1 MFGDKGGN
9 IFWEM
14 IKKQKKNKNQT
25 SNISS
30 KGKHYSQFL
39 ESQYI
44 NSGLNGDIMEIIAK
58 LPTYKKIYLLQG
70 LLKEMKSIKERL
82 EDNIDNLLANI
93 SRNCFDYYKSKI
105 EMKEIYDY
113 CQCEDH
119 EINLNYTLCE
129 NTKEKLSKDYKII
142 HDVLFLLRENYNIM
156 ILIIKNCKEDTYESL
171 ADFLVNFFYE
181 NTVNSSFNE
190 EELMILIYLL
200 LEELI
205 LVKMPKSFISL
216 YSKNEGFFGK
226 DFLNHI
232 FKYITRKVDVRNYTC
247 MILTSKIIKLEE
259 SNIDLSISLQKINN
273 NEHSQNSSKKSS
285 IVKKKNTGEQ
295 VLHINSIDSD
305 FVQLESPNAK
315 INKTLSPVLSVLEKV
330 DEIQEKYFGDNS
342 EKKVNYFFQE
352 INQFFY
358 DNDVTLE
365 FLNSKLV
372 EYENKNE
379 QDTISVAMRDYL
391 DLQISQI
398 SLENSEIYSNS
409 IYIIELK
416 NSLNENEKENSDK
429 IMNLIEDNYLKI
441 TKFIDEILEQFKLNI
456 TSMPYFVKSIGYILE
471 ILLNKKYSK
480 NQKSSKNNDYMK
492 LMILSNYFIEKI
504 ILPLI
509 ENPDFNGI
517 ITTMVISKITRDNLK
532 IIHKILST
540 MLSGKLFSNKKDY
553 EFTLFNK
560 YIIITIPKIFD
571 IILLINQ
578 QKNFKLPNKIQKLIS
593 SLDSENK
600 DEKNVEY
607 DYFKENQENIRQES
621 ICFSLE
627 NINMLINSIRSC
639 IDLFT
644 NEKYSQ
650 HFKLFENFIK
660 LSFYLC
666 TKNIN
671 NIRKEDYFLIEKIE
685 YSPNFKKLINNVLK
699 DNIFALM
706 PNIQNDE
713 LSIFKNCLVDLLSY
727 VNILNKENFNHF
739 MQSTEKIPIPFEQS
753 IKKNYSKIL
762 FDEDDNDN
770 DSNPENS
777 NSLDKFLLKDF
788 YEVKE
793 IEEEEEDD
801 DDKDADFK
809 EVIFPQII
817 DIVKRELSNNID
829 TEKSKRIVFCSSYLQ
844 THLSDLPDKYIE
856 NNYNL
861 LLMEVIQKSEEII
874 KELNVSILNNFY
886 SKVKDG
892 DKLNM
897 IISSN
902 LFQIKKIEK
911 WVCIEYLFEKITL
924 PCKIVL
930 IKDNTTLISKVE
942 YSQIDSKSS
951 YIHSIQSFIK
961 TFPNFRKYENFKEIK
976 DIIELEEKVEVDVAL
991 NSYFKDLKSLIK
1003 KEIIIKRF
1011 TKEEQ
1016 QMITQEL
1023 ENYILFKLYDKLFPK
1038 NSSKLDIKF
1047 YNKCCRLDFV
1057 KPKNLIK
1064 DKNMINENLW
1074 KTSMAL
1080 INEMDNKLTP
1090 ADKIKSFEKAF
1101 GILQNSITFSSG
1113 KNDLGIDDT
1122 VSFLIYIILKS
1133 KPKNICSNSKYC
1145 QLLLNPDLAK
1155 RQYGILLT
1163 QLEMVKNII
1172 FDMKYTD
1179 LIGVTEEKF
1188 GKDED

>member
-1 MFGDKGGN
+1 MFGDKTGN

-14 IKKQKKNKNQT
+14 IKNQKKNNTKP
-25 SNISS
+25 SLISS
-30 KGKHYSQFL
+30 KAKRYSVFL
-39 ESQYI
+39 ENQYI
-44 NSGLNGDIMEIIAK
+44 NSGLNGDLMEIISK
-58 LPTYKKIYLLQG
+58 LPTYKKICLLQG

-82 EDNIDNLLANI
+82 EDNIDNLLKNI
-93 SRNCFDYYKSKI
+93 SQNCFYYYKSKI

-113 CQCEDH
+113 CQCENH

-129 NTKEKLSKDYKII
+129 NTKEKLSKDYKILY
-142 HDVLFLLRENYNIM
+142 DVLFLLREDYNIM
-156 ILIIKNCKEDTYESL
+156 LLIIKNCSDSCYEAL

-226 DFLNHI
+226 DFLNYI

-247 MILTSKIIKLEE
+247 MILSSKIIKLEE
-259 SNIDLSISLQKINN
+259 SNIDLSISLQKINSN
-273 NEHSQNSSKKSS
+273 DHSQNSSKKSS
-285 IVKKKNTGEQ
+285 IVKKKNTDEQ
-295 VLHINSIDSD
+295 VLHINSLDSD
-305 FVQLESPNAK
+305 FVQLESPNFK
-315 INKTLSPVLSVLEKV
+315 MNKTLSPVISDLAKV
-330 DEIQEKYFGDNS
+330 DELQEKYFGDNP
-342 EKKVNYFFQE
+342 EKIGNYFFQE
-352 INQFFY
+352 VNQFFY

-365 FLNSKLV
+365 FLNSKLA
-372 EYENKNE
+372 EYENKDE
-379 QDTISVAMRDYL
+379 QDTITVAMRDYI

-398 SLENSEIYSNS
+398 SLENSEIFSNS
-409 IYIIELK
+409 IYIIDLK
-416 NSLNENEKENSDK
+416 NCISENEKENSDK
-429 IMNLIEDNYLKI
+429 MMNLIEDNYIKI
-441 TKFIDEILEQFKLNI
+441 TKFIDEILEEFKSNI
-456 TSMPYFVKSIGYILE
+456 TSMPYLIKSIGFILE
-471 ILLNKKYSK
+471 ILLNKKYNK
-480 NQKSSKNNDYMK
+480 NGKSSKSNDYMK
-492 LMILSNYFIEKI
+492 LMILSNYFLEKI

-517 ITTMVISKITRDNLK
+517 ITTMVISKITRENLQ
-532 IIHKILST
+532 IIHKVLST
-540 MLSGKLFSNKKDY
+540 MLSGKLFSNKKDHEY
-553 EFTLFNK
+553 TLFNK
-560 YIIITIPKIFD
+560 YIIITIPKIFN
-571 IILLINQ
+571 IILSINQ
-578 QKNFKLPNKIQKLIS
+578 QKNFKLPNKIQKLLS
-593 SLDSENK
+593 SCDIENK
-600 DEKNVEY
+600 EGKYIEY
-607 DYFKENQENIRQES
+607 DYFKENQESIRQES

-627 NINMLINSIRSC
+627 NLNMLINSIRSC

-644 NEKYSQ
+644 NEKYFQ
-650 HFKLFENFIK
+650 YFKLFENFIK
-660 LSFYLC
+660 LSFDLC
-666 TKNIN
+666 RQNIN
-671 NIRKEDYFLIEKIE
+671 NIRKEDYFLVEKIE
-685 YSPNFKKLINNVLK
+685 YSPNFKKLINNVLQ

-706 PNIQNDE
+706 PNTQNDE

-739 MQSTEKIPIPFEQS
+739 MQSPQKISIPFEQS

-762 FDEDDNDN
+762 FDDDNELTI
-770 DSNPENS
+770 ENN
-777 NSLDKFLLKDF
+777 NSSDMFLLKDF
-788 YEVKE
+788 YEEKE
-793 IEEEEEDD
+793 MEEEEEDD

-844 THLSDLPDKYIE
+844 AHLSDLPVKYTE
-856 NNYNL
+856 NNYKL
-861 LLMEVIQKSEEII
+861 LLMELIQKSEEIV

-942 YSQIDSKSS
+942 YTQIDPKSS

-961 TFPNFRKYENFKEIK
+961 TFPNFRKYENFKEVN

-991 NSYFKDLKSLIK
+991 NSYFKDLKGLIK
-1003 KEIIIKRF
+1003 KEEIIKRF

-1038 NSSKLDIKF
+1038 NSSKSDLKF
-1047 YNKCCRLDFV
+1047 YNKCCRLDFI
-1057 KPKNLIK
+1057 KPENLIK

-1074 KTSMAL
+1074 KTSMVL

-1090 ADKIKSFEKAF
+1090 ADKMKSFEKAF

-1179 LIGVTEEKF
+1179 LIGVTEEEF